1 MMMMNFFCG
10 MVQQRKAFSLIS
22 SRDHYQESSSSRNLS
37 RFFLDRPIHTLN
49 QQRSRH
55 GWRLVGRFLK
65 FVPPDAQYCLAFFV
79 LWFPYKTLY
88 KLLSL
93 HFKTPSSWIIV
104 KKFIESNKTNYVT
117 WNLKDVASSI
127 EGITWSSVNYL
138 GYLMNGTTSVKNY
151 KIKRIFAWS
160 IKYLK
165 EWKHFCR
172 QFPFYFD
179 VFWFHFFLFCPHF
192 CLLSYFEI
200 KMHCEIIFLLNHN

>member
-1 MMMMNFFCG
+1 MNFFRG

-37 RFFLDRPIHTLN
+37 RIFLGRPIHTLN
-49 QQRSRH
+49 PQRSRH

-93 HFKTPSSWIIV
+93 HFKTPSSWITV
-104 KKFIESNKTNYVT
+104 KKFRESNKTNYVT
-117 WNLKDVASSI
+117 WNLNWKDVASSI

-138 GYLMNGTTSVKNY
+138 GYLMNGTTFVK
-151 KIKRIFAWS
+151 KI
-160 IKYLK
+160 IK
-165 EWKHFCR
+165 
-172 QFPFYFD
+172 
-179 VFWFHFFLFCPHF
+179 
-192 CLLSYFEI
+192 
-200 KMHCEIIFLLNHN
+200 